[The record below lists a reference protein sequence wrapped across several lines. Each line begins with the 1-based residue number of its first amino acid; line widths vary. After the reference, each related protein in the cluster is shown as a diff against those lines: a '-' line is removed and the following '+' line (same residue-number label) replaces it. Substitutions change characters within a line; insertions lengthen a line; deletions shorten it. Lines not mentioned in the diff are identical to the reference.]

1 MPQIMTIQET
11 WCFIFIK
18 SIWLQGPIPLGGW
31 KFVFVRAFPHRVA
44 KTSKGPLCYL
54 FMLVTTNIP
63 IIQAWGFPWN
73 PCRHIFFASVQPP
86 KVHPFWD
93 TGCRFPQPGTSSGPC
108 PHPQD
113 SRDSSPPA
121 AISTH
126 TPFCLQDTHISTVRW
141 VQSFAKARKIGF

>member
-73 PCRHIFFASVQPP
+73 PFRHIFFASVQPP
-86 KVHPFWD
+86 RVHPFWD
-93 TGCRFPQPGTSSGPC
+93 TGSRFHNLAHPPGPPPTLRIPGILTLLLPSPHTLLSAFRTLTFPQ
-108 PHPQD
+108 
-113 SRDSSPPA
+113 
-121 AISTH
+121 
-126 TPFCLQDTHISTVRW
+126 W
-141 VQSFAKARKIGF
+141 VQSFAKAWKIGL